1 MPNAHCTEEF
11 LLPQVE
17 ALLAGTLALM
27 TGLSQASGQCA
38 HRALMQAKV
47 RANLT
52 ELVAHPQVSDTLR
65 KVLKRL
71 LTHWVDAPDGSAVDA
86 AHMHAHTR
94 PALLH

>member
-1 MPNAHCTEEF
+1 MHRDPCTEEF

-27 TGLSQASGQCA
+27 TGLSQDNGQCA

-52 ELVAHPQVSDTLR
+52 ELVAHPQVSDSLR
-65 KVLKRL
+65 KVLTRL
-71 LTHWVDAPDGSAVDA
+71 LAHWAAGPAAPAQDMAQ
-86 AHMHAHTR
+86 AHAPTR